1 MLGYRQKLN
10 GKAGAYSWRTYGEVY
25 DQSIRLGAA
34 IRRCNVGPRAS
45 CGIYGINCPEWIIT
59 MEACN
64 SHGIYYVP
72 LYDSLGANA
81 IEFIIN
87 HAEVA
92 IAFVQENKIQVVL
105 QCLQRCASYLKTV
118 VSFGKIQSE
127 HKKEAEQVGVS
138 FYSWEEFILLGNE
151 EYVLPQKRKDDIC
164 TIIYTSGT
172 TGDPKGVLLTNRA
185 MLAEVH
191 CMDTMLQKTDE
202 EVTESDSYLS
212 FLPLAHVFDQV
223 FENYCISKG
232 ASIGF
237 WQGDVRYLLNDCQE
251 LKPTLFCGVPRV
263 FERIYSG
270 INEKVSADGTL
281 KRMLFDFAYNF
292 KLNKLRMGLKQD
304 QAAPLFDKLIFS
316 KIKQVLG
323 GKVRFILSGAAPLP
337 AHVEEFL
344 RVTTCSVL
352 VQGYG
357 LTESCAGCFSSV
369 TNEFSMIGTIGV
381 PMTVVETRLESV
393 PEIGYDALS
402 SKPTGE
408 ICLRGATLF
417 SGYHKRKDLTEDV
430 LIDGWLHTG
439 DIGEWQPDGTMKI
452 IDRKKNIFKL
462 SQGEYVAVENV
473 ENIYSRCPAISSIW
487 VYGNS
492 FESFLIAV
500 VVPNK
505 EVLENW
511 ATTNNESL
519 DYNSL
524 CQNPKANMYIL
535 GELNNTGQ
543 ANKLRGFELLKA
555 IHLEPKPFDMER
567 DMMTPTF
574 KLKRQQL
581 LEYYKDIVDELYRTA
596 KENKA

>member
-1 MLGYRQKLN
+1 MASYLLKVEEGRPAADGRPSVGPIYRNIDAKDGLLEPPEGVDCPWDYFSQSAERCPENRILGHRQILN
-10 GKAGAYSWRTYGEVY
+10 GKACFFLDMAGAYAWRTYREVY
-25 DQSIRLGAA
+25 DQSIRLGSA
-34 IRRCNVGPRAS
+34 IRRCNVGPGAS
-45 CGIYGINCPEWIIT
+45 CGIYGINCPEWIIA

-87 HAEVA
+87 HAEVS
-92 IAFVQENKIQVVL
+92 IAFIQENKIQV
-105 QCLQRCASYLKTV
+105 
-118 VSFGKIQSE
+118 
-127 HKKEAEQVGVS
+127 
-138 FYSWEEFILLGNE
+138 GNE
-151 EYVLPQKRKDDIC
+151 DYDLPQKRKDDIC
-164 TIIYTSGT
+164 TIMYTSGT

-202 EVTESDSYLS
+202 GVKESDSYLS

-263 FERIYSG
+263 FDRIYSG
-270 INEKVSADGTL
+270 INEKVSSGGAL
-281 KRMLFDFAYNF
+281 KKALFDFAYNY
-292 KLNKLRMGLKQD
+292 KLNQLRMGLKQN

-316 KIKQVLG
+316 KV
-323 GKVRFILSGAAPLP
+323 S
-337 AHVEEFL
+337 
-344 RVTTCSVL
+344 
-352 VQGYG
+352 
-357 LTESCAGCFSSV
+357 LTESCAGCFSSL
-369 TNEFSMIGTIGV
+369 TNEFYMIGTIGV
-381 PMTVVETRLESV
+381 PMTAVEARLESV
-393 PEIGYDALS
+393 PDMGYDALS
-402 SKPTGE
+402 TKPAGE

-439 DIGEWQPDGTMKI
+439 DIGEWQPNGTMRI

-462 SQGEYVAVENV
+462 SQGEYISVENV
-473 ENIYSRCPAISSIW
+473 ENIYGGCPAISSIW

-500 VVPNK
+500 AVPNK
-505 EVLENW
+505 EVLEHW
-511 ATTNNESL
+511 ATTHDERL
-519 DYNSL
+519 DYNVL
-524 CQNPKANMYIL
+524 CQNPKARMYVL

-555 IHLEPKPFDMER
+555 VHLEPRPFDMER
-567 DMMTPTF
+567 DLITPTF

-581 LEYYKDIVDELYRTA
+581 LKYYKDIVDELYRNA
-596 KENKA
+596 RESKA